1 MTASTTKQR
10 LIPGGKLFFDPFNS
24 SNALT
29 GERYLG
35 LTPGFTVSIASETIQ
50 SYSAEAGL
58 KELDDETLI
67 TITRTGKITCRQMSV
82 ENLGLFL
89 GATASTATQA
99 GGAVTNEYK
108 LVLPDRYYQLGPST
122 NNPSGVREVTG
133 VTVVGKTADNWATG
147 TAYAL
152 GARVKAT
159 ATPTHIF
166 VCTVAGTSHAATEP
180 TWPTT
185 IDATVTDGTVTWKC
199 ETLITLVENTDY
211 TVDADLA
218 RVYVTPTARVS
229 ASGGNWNFGYTKTA
243 VSREVIQTGSA
254 VAVSGALRFVAY
266 PAKGTPRDL
275 YAPNVTL
282 APEGDWVLKADD
294 PGYAEVSWNVTF
306 NLGLSSEP
314 ALIIDGRAA

>member
-10 LIPGGKLFFDPFNS
+10 LIPGGKLYFDPFDS
-24 SNALT
+24 SNAGT

-35 LTPGFTVSIASETIQ
+35 LTPGFTISIASETIQ
-50 SYSAEAGL
+50 SYSAESGL

-67 TITRTGKITCRQMSV
+67 TITRTGKITCRQMSA

-89 GATASTATQA
+89 GAAASTATQA
-99 GGAVTNEYK
+99 SGAVTNEYK
-108 LVLPDRYYQLGPST
+108 TVLPDRYYQLGAST

-133 VTVVGKTADNWATG
+133 VTVVGKTADNWAAT
-147 TAYAL
+147 TAYAV
-152 GARVKAT
+152 GARVKKVSS
-159 ATPTHIF
+159 PTHIH
-166 VCTVAGTSHAATEP
+166 VCTVAGTSAGSEP

-218 RVYVTPTARVS
+218 RVYVSPTARVS
-229 ASGGNWNFGYTKTA
+229 ASGGQWNFGYTKTA

-254 VAVSGALRFVAY
+254 ISASGALRFVAY

-282 APEGDWVLKADD
+282 APEGEWTLKADD
-294 PGYAEVSWNVTF
+294 PAYAEVGWNVTF
-306 NLGLSSEP
+306 NVGVNGEP